1 MRISDWSSDV
11 CSSDLARIVA
21 STPGARFIAGGTN
34 LLDLMKLQ
42 IETPAHLVDINGLD
56 FDKIEDTPDGGLRI
70 GALVRNSVFEAH
82 KRVRRDYPLL
92 ARALLAGASGPLRN
106 RANTAGDLIQ
116 RTRFPYLYENNQP
129 HHKHKPRSR
138 TKDNP

>member
-70 GALVRNSVFEAH
+70 GALVRNSA
-82 KRVRRDYPLL
+82 L
-92 ARALLAGASGPLRN
+92 ARSEERRLGKEWCRTCSN
-106 RANTAGDLIQ
+106 RWSPDT
-116 RTRFPYLYENNQP
+116 
-129 HHKHKPRSR
+129 
-138 TKDNP
+138 

>member
-56 FDKIEDTPDGGLRI
+56 FDKIEYTPDCCLRI
-70 GALVRNSVFEAH
+70 CALVRNIVFASH
-82 KRVRRDYPLL
+82 MRVLRYYPLL
-92 ARALLAGASGPLRN
+92 SLPLLSVSSFHLL
-106 RANTAGDLIQ
+106 NTSSTSFFLLLLSL
-116 RTRFPYLYENNQP
+116 FPFFFFSYPPFFFLFP
-129 HHKHKPRSR
+129 F
-138 TKDNP
+138 